1 MGATVSTACAV
12 SAFRDRNNGGL
23 YYIMWEETYE
33 KNVHP
38 HTPSWRAIHVG
49 GQASIIEAVF
59 RNAHV
64 CEGGMLQGRGGHITP
79 EGYIQRWMKALKEP
93 FVIHE
98 GATFELSMTG
108 WRAAIDPNNLEMV
121 QLLLEH
127 RLDRE
132 LSEMRQGKTV
142 NLPVHEYGELLT
154 RLRAMGVSA
163 WKMFV
168 HARPI
173 GFGGPTDPNLALD
186 YSRPGAGR
194 YTPPIPSMAR
204 IENSVYIEGEDG
216 VYRNEG
222 WGYSIVG
229 SFVANFWQ
237 IEIEHPGSYKSAI
250 KAYREAVKA
259 APKAEDMNLLVE
271 IDATKELQYGEGN
284 RKRLLELL
292 GGKTRMPLNAAMETL
307 RQTGDAYEIPFGEKY
322 VTLRKP
328 GITGALDGGRGNSM
342 ETQAQLSLIA

>member
-38 HTPSWRAIHVG
+38 HTPSWGAIHVG
-49 GQASIIEAVF
+49 DQASIIEAVF

-64 CEGGMLQGRGGHITP
+64 CEGGSLQGRSGHITP
-79 EGYIQRWMKALKEP
+79 EGYIQRWMKALKAP
-93 FVIHE
+93 LMVPE
-98 GATFELSMTG
+98 GATFELAMKG
-108 WRAAIDPNNLEMV
+108 WRAAINPDNEEMI
-121 QLLLEH
+121 QLLLGH
-127 RLDRE
+127 GLDQE

-142 NLPVHEYGELLT
+142 RLPVHEYGELLT
-154 RLRAMGVSA
+154 RLRAMGVYA
-163 WKMFV
+163 WRMFTNC
-168 HARPI
+168 RPL
-173 GFGGPTDPNLALD
+173 GAYVDESLALD

-194 YTPPIPSMAR
+194 YIPPIPSMVR
-204 IENSVYIEGEDG
+204 IENSVFMEGADG

-222 WGYSIVG
+222 WCYSVVG

-237 IEIEHPGSYKSAI
+237 TEIKHPGSYKSAI

-259 APKAEDMNLLVE
+259 APKAEDMNLLVD

-284 RKRLLELL
+284 RQRLLQLL

-307 RQTGDAYEIPFGEKY
+307 RQTGNAYEIPFGKEY

-328 GITGALDGGRGNSM
+328 GITGALDGGGGNSM
-342 ETQAQLSLIA
+342 ETQVQLSLIV